1 MTTESTAK
9 NRAIYGRGYRDGLQA
24 AQVQTAKEEHAMM
37 NQARFNS
44 VYNGLTSIAKKVY
57 EAVPIS
63 EPWDTKKIV
72 SEIHRCGTNPDPS
85 IIAGCL
91 NSLIAAGLV
100 HEPSA
105 KMFVRVA
112 VKQKPVREAATSQ
125 EPPYQHQATNE
136 TAPTVTTKPTAAKPT
151 AKAPDT
157 IEKMSALAARVNQMM
172 VQLKELASDIETTAL
187 EIEEQMA
194 EREKD
199 MGKLRQLQA
208 LLRDLSPAT

>member
-24 AQVQTAKEEHAMM
+24 AQVQTAKEVHAMM

-105 KMFVRVA
+105 KMFVRVP
-112 VKQKPVREAATSQ
+112 VKAKPTREAPADQ
-125 EPPYQHQATNE
+125 ENPRPAPVTNE
-136 TAPTVTTKPTAAKPT
+136 IPATVTTKQPQAKQSEQPT
-151 AKAPDT
+151 D
-157 IEKMSALAARVNQMM
+157 ILEKMSALAGRVNHVRAYLDQ
-172 VQLKELASDIETTAL
+172 LASDIETTAL

-194 EREKD
+194 QREKD
-199 MGKLRQLQA
+199 MAKLRQLQA
-208 LLRDLSPAT
+208 LLKDLTPA